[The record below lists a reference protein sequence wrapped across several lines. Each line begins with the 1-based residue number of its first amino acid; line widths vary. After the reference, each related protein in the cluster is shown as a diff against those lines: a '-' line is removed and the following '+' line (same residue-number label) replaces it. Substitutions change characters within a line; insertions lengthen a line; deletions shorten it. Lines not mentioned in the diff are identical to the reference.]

1 MKTILSNGAEYD
13 SNLPFLDQSAE
24 CQQYFYYL
32 MNNNI
37 AVIDNDVHGRQITE
51 TWRDTETNLTIIRI
65 SEYHNDDPTD
75 WSLIG
80 QTIKIK

>member
-24 CQQYFYYL
+24 CQQYFFNII
-32 MNNNI
+32 NNSQD
-37 AVIDNDVHGRQITE
+37 VIINDNYSRPLTE

-65 SEYHNDDPTD
+65 SEYNNDDPTD

-80 QTIKIK
+80 QTINIK

>member
-13 SNLPFLDQSAE
+13 SNLPFLDQSSE
-24 CQQYFYYL
+24 CQLYFYDL

-37 AVIDNDVHGRQITE
+37 AVIDNDIHGRPITE
-51 TWRDTETNLTIIRI
+51 TWRDTETNLTTIRI

-80 QTIKIK
+80 QTINIK

>member
-13 SNLPFLDQSAE
+13 SNLPFFDQPSE
-24 CQQYFYYL
+24 CQQYFYDL

-37 AVIDNDVHGRQITE
+37 AVIDNDVHGRPITE

-65 SEYHNDDPTD
+65 SEYQNDDPTD
-75 WSLIG
+75 WSLVC
-80 QTIKIK
+80 QTINIK

>member
-13 SNLPFLDQSAE
+13 SNLPFFDQTAE

-32 MNNNI
+32 MNNNL
-37 AVIDNDVHGRQITE
+37 AVIGNDVHGRPITE
-51 TWRDTETNLTIIRI
+51 TWIDTETNLTIIRI
-65 SEYHNDDPTD
+65 SEYQNDDPTD
-75 WSLIG
+75 WSLIS

>member
-24 CQQYFYYL
+24 CQQYFYDL

-37 AVIDNDVHGRQITE
+37 AVIDNDVHGRPLTE
-51 TWRDTETNLTIIRI
+51 TWRDTETDLTAIRI
-65 SEYHNDDPTD
+65 SEYQNDDPTD
-75 WSLIG
+75 WSLIN
-80 QTIKIK
+80 QKNKIK

>member
-24 CQQYFYYL
+24 CQQYFFNII
-32 MNNNI
+32 NNSQ
-37 AVIDNDVHGRQITE
+37 AVIINDNYSRPITE

-80 QTIKIK
+80 QTINIK

>member
-1 MKTILSNGAEYD
+1 MKKELPNGAEYD
-13 SNLPFLDQSAE
+13 SNLPFLDQAAE
-24 CQQYFYYL
+24 CQQYFYDL

-37 AVIDNDVHGRQITE
+37 AVIDDDVHGRPITE

-65 SEYHNDDPTD
+65 SEYQNDDPTD
-75 WSLIG
+75 WSLIS